1 MYIVLIGSPG
11 SGKGTQAK
19 IISNQYKIPHVS
31 AGDLLRF
38 IVYKN
43 KEKYKDMDNTMKKG
57 QLIDNRLVVSM
68 VIRRLLKPDCKN
80 GFILDG
86 FPRNLNQAIFFRK
99 YFGSSIYFIFELLT
113 LNEII
118 FDRVRGRLI
127 HPISGRIYNTKFF
140 PPMNEGIDDV
150 TGEKLIRRNDDNEE
164 TLFKRLVLYNKNNI
178 LLSSYYNRESGLG
191 KTIYNRIYGNGN
203 FYDINRSLRLIID
216 SYL

>member
-1 MYIVLIGSPG
+1 MYIVLLGSPG

-19 IISNQYKIPHVS
+19 IISNQYNIPHIS

-43 KEKYKDMDNTMKKG
+43 KEKYKDINNIMKKG
-57 QLIDNRLVVSM
+57 QLVNNSLIISM
-68 VIRRLLKPDCKN
+68 VVRRLLKSDCCN

-86 FPRNLNQAIFFRK
+86 FPRSINQAIFFKK
-99 YFGSSIYFIFELLT
+99 YFGSSIYLVLELLT

-118 FDRVRGRLI
+118 FDRVKGRLI

-140 PPMNEGIDDV
+140 PPINKGIDDF

-164 TLFKRLVLYNKNNI
+164 TLLKRLMLYYKNNI
-178 LLSSYYNRESGLG
+178 LLSSFYNRQNLSGRI
-191 KTIYNRIYGNGN
+191 IYYRIYGNGN
-203 FYDINRSLRLIID
+203 VYDINKILKSIIN